1 MNKSRKSFS
10 EVLPPPEREIHVFS
24 YFKLHSLQAAIGSFA
39 EFPKVRSS
47 GSLRSY

>member
-39 EFPKVRSS
+39 VNFPRLDPVA
-47 GSLRSY
+47 L